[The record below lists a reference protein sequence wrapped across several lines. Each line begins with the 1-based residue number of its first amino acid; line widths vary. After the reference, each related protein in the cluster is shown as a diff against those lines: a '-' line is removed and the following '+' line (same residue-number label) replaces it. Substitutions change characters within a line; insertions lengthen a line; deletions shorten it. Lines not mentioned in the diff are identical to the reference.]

1 MPCREEEKYVA
12 RALSPSWLTITPI
25 LRHDYLVNN
34 PWNPDVRGVN
44 KREIQDL
51 FPGCRIK
58 LQRATLARLLAP
70 YSFLLCSLLE
80 KIRIFNTHYLGVIR
94 KAT

>member
-1 MPCREEEKYVA
+1 M
-12 RALSPSWLTITPI
+12 ITPI
-25 LRHDYLVNN
+25 LWHDYLVNN
-34 PWNPDVRGVN
+34 PWNTDVRGVN
-44 KREIQDL
+44 KREIQDP

-58 LQRATLARLLAP
+58 LQRVTLAPPLARLLAP